1 MYAIEYTDKATRN
14 RLGEVFK
21 RELKNKVN
29 GVDTSIKFHHE
40 LSKEARDKL
49 FVDNATSVIKGFV
62 PEITNPNKEVRVAT
76 NDLEAKMY
84 KAQFYR
90 EVKSMVKDKSDKTTN
105 APRLFITDEANVQR
119 LVSGAIE
126 VVSTNR
132 KGTGVNMDQKEFN
145 YALNNIRIP
154 TDPLYNPMLD
164 QDVYMVPNYNTQNE
178 AVGFSYEMSGNNRD
192 ALLERNNDFAELL
205 GAYAA
210 TNFNKVTVPAQN
222 NKVVD
227 AAYQDYK
234 DNFVNNPRAYITI
247 GPGSDN
253 PMLRESWAMLPE
265 STRRHIE
272 STFGPDGMVIRNDVY
287 LTMFG
292 YRKYSLNQA
301 FDKTPEARNMFESI
315 YTDLMNTFFG
325 NKARLRGVQGERAWQ
340 EAVSTMKDIIVIR
353 NVKTLIGNTVSN
365 ALLLSAHGVSFS
377 DITKD
382 TAMSIRAGIQYRRDM
397 ANLLAIRQKQRAGIG
412 NFNELEQQALR
423 IEDSMQRN
431 PLADFIQE
439 GMLPTIVED
448 LDPSTD
454 HYSYKSKLQER
465 LDGLTADVPK
475 SVKTAAKWLMVSPD
489 TPLYQFL
496 NNATQFSDF
505 SSKYVLYKHYTQKAK
520 EKLSHDEA
528 IQIASNNFINYDI
541 ATSRGLQYLNDMGVV
556 MFTKY
561 NVRIQK
567 ALFQLMKKRPASVMA
582 QALILG
588 SLTNME
594 TAIDPIIFGQ
604 IGNPLRTGAFGL
616 PSALDEPLPIKMLTS
631 L

>member
-1 MYAIEYTDKATRN
+1 MGKDKA
-14 RLGEVFK
+14 
-21 RELKNKVN
+21 
-29 GVDTSIKFHHE
+29 
-40 LSKEARDKL
+40 
-49 FVDNATSVIKGFV
+49 
-62 PEITNPNKEVRVAT
+62 
-76 NDLEAKMY
+76 
-84 KAQFYR
+84 
-90 EVKSMVKDKSDKTTN
+90 DKTTN
-105 APRLFITDEANVQR
+105 TPRLFITDEANRQR
-119 LVSGAIE
+119 LVSGTIE

-145 YALNNIRIP
+145 HALNSIRIP
-154 TDPLYNPMLD
+154 TSPAYNPMLD
-164 QDVYMVPNYNTQNE
+164 QDVYMVPNYNTNNE
-178 AVGFSYEMSGNNRD
+178 VVGFSYEMSGNNRD
-192 ALLERNNDFAELL
+192 SLLERNNDFAELL

-234 DNFVNNPRAYITI
+234 DNFVNNPRAYITV

-272 STFGPDGMVIRNDVY
+272 STFGPDGMIIRNDVY

-301 FDKTPEARNMFESI
+301 FDKMPEARNMFESI

-353 NVKTLIGNTVSN
+353 NVKTLIGNTMSN
-365 ALLLSAHGVSFS
+365 ALLLATHGVSFS
-377 DITKD
+377 DIAKD
-382 TAMSIRAGIQYRRDM
+382 TATAIRAGIQYRRDM

-465 LDGLTADVPK
+465 LDGLTSDVPK

-528 IQIASNNFINYDI
+528 IQMASDNFINYDI
-541 ATSRGLQYLNDMGVV
+541 PTSRGLQYLNDMGVV

-561 NVRIQK
+561 NIRIQK